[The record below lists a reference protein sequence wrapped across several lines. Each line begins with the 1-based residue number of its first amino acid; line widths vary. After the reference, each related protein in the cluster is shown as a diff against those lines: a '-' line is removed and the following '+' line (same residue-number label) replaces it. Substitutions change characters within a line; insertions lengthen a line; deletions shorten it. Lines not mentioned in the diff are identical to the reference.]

1 MSNKDAKPKAPK
13 KTVFRY
19 LDKNPVR
26 VATSNLF
33 IDTESIPVDYMVGV
47 IFAEIGGQELINY
60 SMTELSGNENTSPIK
75 DISSINDKFS
85 PYNIL
90 STNRRSQNASVPGA
104 PEFTLDL
111 LDYTLEVSD
120 ATSFVNETA
129 FDNYTK
135 DIAETSPNIYIDAIW
150 QNILIS
156 LDDSAEGLLL
166 ELDFVRFGDTL

>member
-1 MSNKDAKPKAPK
+1 MSDKDAKPKTRN
-13 KTVFRY
+13 KTIFRY

-33 IDTESIPVDYMVGV
+33 IDTESVPVDYMVGV

-90 STNRRSQNASVPGA
+90 STNRRSGNASVSGA

-120 ATSFVNETA
+120 ETSFVNTDEA
-129 FDNYTK
+129 AYLR
-135 DIAETSPNIYIDAIW
+135 DIALTNESVSIDSVW

-166 ELDFVRFGDTL
+166 ELDFVRFGETL

>member
-33 IDTESIPVDYMVGV
+33 IDTESVPVDYMVGV
-47 IFAEIGGQELINY
+47 IFNEIGGQELINY
-60 SMTELSGNENTSPIK
+60 SMTELSGEENVSPIK
-75 DISSINDKFS
+75 DIYRINDKFS

-90 STNRRSQNASVPGA
+90 PTNRGPLIASTTDT
-104 PEFTLDL
+104 PEPTLDL

-120 ATSFVNETA
+120 ETSFINETA
-129 FDNYTK
+129 FDNYNK
-135 DIAETSPNIYIDAIW
+135 DIVETSPNVYIDAIW

-166 ELDFVRFGDTL
+166 ELDFVRFGDTP